1 MWLIYGSHGWIGSQ
15 FIKLLKQ
22 QHILYLDGTSRIDDE
37 KAIEEELRKINPDR
51 VISFTGRTQGNGIT
65 SIDYLEG
72 GIQQNLENVRDNLF
86 GPIVLATICK
96 RLNIHFTYLG
106 TGCIFTYDDDHPL
119 ESTIGFIESDK
130 PNFFGSSYSVVKG
143 FTDRLFHLDEY
154 QNFVL
159 NVRIR
164 MPITN
169 NLRCTKN
176 FIAKIIK
183 YEKICSIQNS
193 MTVLPD
199 LLPVL
204 IQMIQKKKTGSI
216 NLTNPGT
223 ISHNEILDL
232 YKQYI
237 NPYFIYTNFT
247 QEEQRNT
254 LKSERSN
261 NMLDTT
267 LLESEYP
274 NVPGIYTSIENLF
287 KRLYELV

>member
-1 MWLIYGSHGWIGSQ
+1 
-15 FIKLLKQ
+15 
-22 QHILYLDGTSRIDDE
+22 
-37 KAIEEELRKINPDR
+37 
-51 VISFTGRTQGNGIT
+51 
-65 SIDYLEG
+65 
-72 GIQQNLENVRDNLF
+72 
-86 GPIVLATICK
+86 
-96 RLNIHFTYLG
+96 
-106 TGCIFTYDDDHPL
+106 
-119 ESTIGFIESDK
+119 
-130 PNFFGSSYSVVKG
+130 
-143 FTDRLFHLDEY
+143 
-154 QNFVL
+154 
-159 NVRIR
+159 
-164 MPITN
+164 MPITS

-199 LLPVL
+199 LLPIL
-204 IQMIQKKKTGSI
+204 IQMIHKKKTGSI